1 MADHTTLKMHREK
14 VRVSD
19 KEMLCAILDL
29 EESCSV
35 ALHDEP
41 YPYVV
46 PMNYGYTWD
55 DKLIFYFHMAIE
67 GHRIE
72 LIKKKPLVAV
82 SVSSFLDRVGHPS
95 YRNETHD
102 YRSVTAYGKAEIIT
116 PEQEEEYLHGM
127 SVLCLHTGRPAVKR
141 ITTEM
146 RNQLF
151 LLKITADIVT
161 GKAQYPI
168 STVEEVSMPK
178 NPVKA

>member
-82 SVSSFLDRVGHPS
+82 SVSSFLGRVGHSS
-95 YRNETHD
+95 YKNEMHD
-102 YRSVTAYGKAEIIT
+102 YRSVTAYSKTEIIS
-116 PEQEEEYLHGM
+116 PEEGEEYLYGM
-127 SVLCLHTGRPAVKR
+127 SVLCLHTGCPAIKH

-146 RNQLF
+146 FNR
-151 LLKITADIVT
+151 LL
-161 GKAQYPI
+161 Y
-168 STVEEVSMPK
+168 
-178 NPVKA
+178 